1 MLTPPSTMWSQYQA
15 FQGNI
20 GIYSRFPNVCTILIK
35 SIFQLSSQSLF
46 CQRLYIFKGPNN
58 VIGLYWRLKFEQE
71 QFCVEITQ
79 PLDFVMIFFGQV
91 VDLQFMFCF
100 QTCLTRVFSN
110 PHNSHTNTS
119 NSKKLAGKQ
128 PNYFVWTFINI
139 KFLVK
144 QTLIFIQQCVVYG
157 NMLFPSIERRDVIF
171 YLIHTITNKYLYV
184 NSEHHHPFFPWVS
197 FSTKYRDVAF

>member
-1 MLTPPSTMWSQYQA
+1 MEENILVRHGMDYFLANRKSFLNIFLKYLGMLTPPSTMWSQYQA

-79 PLDFVMIFFGQV
+79 PSDFVMIFLGT
-91 VDLQFMFCF
+91 LQSSMA
-100 QTCLTRVFSN
+100 LVYVLFSN
-110 PHNSHTNTS
+110 LFSLSIFKPCHNQQRCTNVNVNASFTHERGS
-119 NSKKLAGKQ
+119 LLAHIFPQ
-128 PNYFVWTFINI
+128 V
-139 KFLVK
+139 LVH
-144 QTLIFIQQCVVYG
+144 
-157 NMLFPSIERRDVIF
+157 ER
-171 YLIHTITNKYLYV
+171 
-184 NSEHHHPFFPWVS
+184 E
-197 FSTKYRDVAF
+197 